1 MNDILSL
8 YACRLSC
15 GAVRGGGDPQTLV
28 FALIGGGS
36 QKHLAHAP
44 VPAHV
49 PCAPSHSLAPSHLV
63 KLSLN
68 IFGYGRIFIQR
79 RKSSNVSC
87 SV

>member
-15 GAVRGGGDPQTLV
+15 GAVRGGGDPQTLL

-49 PCAPSHSLAPSHLV
+49 PCAPSHS
-63 KLSLN
+63 
-68 IFGYGRIFIQR
+68 
-79 RKSSNVSC
+79 
-87 SV
+87 